1 MPMLRRIYAVFRA
14 RNREFLRDRGTLTWN
29 LILPIALMFGL
40 SFAFSN
46 DRDAYTVGVFQEAA
60 EIDISE
66 HAFFETSYINFVAYS
81 NFDLA
86 LRKLSRHQLDLLVE
100 IGERPRYWLN
110 PESAKGY
117 FAEIALLQAGST
129 SKSSIRKQEVI
140 GEAVAYADWLL
151 PGILAMNMMFSC
163 LFGVGYVI
171 VRYRKNGFLKRLSAT
186 PLTSFEF
193 IAAQVA
199 SRLVLILLITS
210 FIYVGTHLL
219 LDTRMEGS
227 YFTLLLIAVV
237 GAISLVSLGLV
248 VSARVTSEE
257 LAGGLLNLINW
268 PMMMLSGVWFSLE
281 GAPDAVQT
289 VANIFPLTHVLDSA
303 RAVMLDGATLLDV
316 GPSLIALTALSA
328 VFFAIGAKVFRWEQ
342 Y

>member
-1 MPMLRRIYAVFRA
+1 MPMLKRINAVFRA
-14 RNREFLRDRGTLTWN
+14 RNREFLRDRGTLAWN

-46 DRDAYTVGVFQEAA
+46 DRDAYTVGVFQDAA

-66 HAFFETSYINFVAYS
+66 HTFLETSYINFVAYDDL
-81 NFDLA
+81 DLA
-86 LRKLSRHQLDLLVE
+86 MRKLSRHQLDLLVE
-100 IGERPRYWLN
+100 FGEIPRYWLN

-117 FAEIALLQAGST
+117 FAEIALMQAGSAAE
-129 SKSSIRKQEVI
+129 SSIEKQEVT
-140 GEAVAYADWLL
+140 GEAVGYADWLL

-219 LDTRMEGS
+219 LDTQMEGN
-227 YFTLLLIAVV
+227 YFTLFLIAVV

-281 GAPDAVQT
+281 GAPDAVQM
-289 VANIFPLTHVLDSA
+289 VANIFPLTHVLNSA
-303 RAVMLDGATLLDV
+303 RAVMLDGATLVDV